1 MVPIQEKLVQ
11 TALNLI
17 VTYNY
22 TWVNLETKYLKMY
35 VLQNAANAL
44 SKCINSENGIQGQT
58 FQKETMGL
66 GIRLIIYRSKYLM

>member
-1 MVPIQEKLVQ
+1 
-11 TALNLI
+11 
-17 VTYNY
+17 
-22 TWVNLETKYLKMY
+22 MY